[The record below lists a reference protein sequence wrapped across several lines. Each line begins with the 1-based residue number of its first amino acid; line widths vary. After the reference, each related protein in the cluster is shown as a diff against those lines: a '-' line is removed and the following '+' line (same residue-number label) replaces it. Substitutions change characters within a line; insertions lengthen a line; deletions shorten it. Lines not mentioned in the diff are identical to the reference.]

1 MLENDI
7 FDMGVLLYREYF
19 LKIGKS
25 SETIC
30 NLLVNS
36 FEKSNGQLESKA
48 FLLQRFIPLLNFEQ
62 AIKFLEA
69 IERGVSDS
77 SRGNILI

>member
-1 MLENDI
+1 VLENDI